1 MPRAALPLALACL
14 LACTASVEPAGS
26 IPTVEVETPAASRP
40 RFEPPAKKVAPEA
53 EAPAP
58 EVDAPAPW
66 SVVTVEQVGTDM
78 PWARATHQ
86 LAEHLTLPRSAV
98 SEPMAMG
105 PVVVIT
111 DAGVFFAGRRVA
123 KIAYGVILDRDTKAD
138 AHLIPALQEPLR
150 RALEDPKATQG
161 DGRSRGWK
169 PVGLFADA
177 DTPFGILLDV
187 LYTSG
192 RAGAVSYQIAVDRP
206 GKPLKEGSDVLQ
218 MAPPLAMNGLSEQE
232 QALLDPKTRLIM
244 EVSPTEVRVGRHVPL
259 VPARSAWLERVNLE
273 GDRKAAMKRITA
285 LARETIAGE
294 HWFVK
299 DLPTVHFSADPYVP
313 LELLIAVLAAATGPD
328 CTVEA
333 VRDADRSRCLFSGR
347 VVHGGSAAPPVLAG
361 K

>member
-1 MPRAALPLALACL
+1 MPRAALPLTLACL
-14 LACTASVEPAGS
+14 LACTASVEPAG
-26 IPTVEVETPAASRP
+26 IPTVEVEVPAVERP
-40 RFEPPAKKVAPEA
+40 RFEPPVKKVAPEV
-53 EAPAP
+53 ESPLP

-66 SVVTVEQVGTDM
+66 SVVTVTQIGTEL

-111 DAGVFFAGRRVA
+111 GEGIFFAGRRVA

-150 RALEDPKATQG
+150 RALQDPETTQG
-161 DGRSRGWK
+161 KGRSRGWR

-206 GKPLKEGSDVLQ
+206 GEPLKEGSDVLQ
-218 MAPPLAMNGLSEQE
+218 MAPPLAMKGLGARE

-259 VPARSAWLERVNLE
+259 VPERSAWLDRVSLE

-285 LARETIAGE
+285 LARATIAGE

-299 DLPTVHFSADPYVP
+299 DLPTVHFSVDPYVP

-328 CTVEA
+328 CTVKA
-333 VRDADRSRCLFSGR
+333 FSAADRSRCLFSGR
-347 VVHGGSAAPPVLAG
+347 VVYGGSPAPPELAG